1 MSNQE
6 IHSELQFIK
15 GIGPQ
20 RAKALAKENIFS
32 LFDLAAY
39 FPRDYIDRSSVSSLR
54 SLNVKLRQDFVYDGK
69 LFKEAINLKN
79 EVTVVASIKSKVEK
93 RIGRNRKMLSVELTD
108 ESGGSAFIIYWSYT
122 DYYKKLLKD
131 DQLYIISGRVELDKF
146 QKIVFNHPEI
156 DEFNE
161 NDEQLFRGGTI
172 LPVYRMT
179 QELKNARW
187 SMKLLRN
194 VVQNA
199 LETVI
204 DSFEESL
211 PDALLTKYNFPT
223 IQTAV
228 SNLHFPENTQLLQV
242 SRERMKFEEIFF
254 FQLLIAFRSR
264 GVKEKERGQV
274 FRIKSPLARQLYDD
288 LPFELTGD
296 QKKVIREIAQDFESG
311 KAMSRLLQGDVGSG
325 KTIVAVLSMLI
336 AIENGYQVAIMAPT
350 EVLAEQHHA
359 LISNLIQ
366 ELDLNIVSL
375 TGSQGKKLRREVL
388 ERISSG
394 EANIIV
400 GTHAMVV
407 ETVEYNNLAYIV
419 IDEQHRFGVEQ
430 RAKLKALGNRSMGNT
445 DIVPHILL
453 MSATPI
459 PRTLSLT
466 LYGDLEQSFI
476 KEMPSGRKPIKTR
489 VTFEN
494 DLFEVYSF
502 VQDEVTEGR
511 QAYII
516 YPLVEKSEK
525 LDLKAAVEQFDDLN
539 EEVFPDLNCGL
550 IHGQMK
556 WSEKESV
563 MHDFKDKKYDI
574 LVATTVIEVGID
586 VPNATVMIINNAERF
601 GLATLHQLR
610 GRVGR
615 DEAQSYCVLV
625 TKDNYRYD
633 YHKKEKKDEERKAA
647 IIRLKTMEETT
658 DGFKISEIDMKLRG
672 HGDLAGT
679 RQSGL
684 PIFRFINLMEDEE
697 IIANAR
703 NEAKIILETDPQL
716 RSPENHPVRRN
727 FVKLY
732 GKEQNYFG
740 VG

>member
-1 MSNQE
+1 MSASE

-20 RAKALAKENIFS
+20 RAKALAKENI
-32 LFDLAAY
+32 LTLQDLATY
-39 FPRDYIDRSSVSSLR
+39 FPRDYIDRTTVSSLR

-69 LFKEAINLKN
+69 LFKETINLKN
-79 EVTVVASIKSKVEK
+79 EVTVVAFIKKKNEK
-93 RIGRNRKMLSVELTD
+93 RFGRNRKMLSVELTD
-108 ESGGSAFIIYWSYT
+108 ESGGTAFIIYWSYI

-131 DQLYIISGRVELDKF
+131 DRLYIISGKVELDKYG
-146 QKIVFNHPEI
+146 KIQFHHPEI

-161 NDEQLFRGGTI
+161 NDEKMFRGGSI

-187 SMKLLRN
+187 SMKLLRS
-194 VVQNA
+194 VIENA
-199 LETVI
+199 LISVV
-204 DSFEESL
+204 DSFQESL
-211 PDALLTKYNFPT
+211 PDSFLTDYNFPG

-228 SNLHFPENTQLLQV
+228 QNLHFPENKEILEA
-242 SRERMKFEEIFF
+242 SRRRMKFEEIFF

-264 GVKEKERGQV
+264 GVKEKENGIK
-274 FRIKSPLARQLYDD
+274 FKIKSPLARRLYDN

-296 QKKVIREIAQDFESG
+296 QKKVIREITTDFESG

-336 AIENGYQVAIMAPT
+336 AIENGYQVAMMAPT
-350 EVLAEQHHA
+350 EVLAEQHNA
-359 LISNLIQ
+359 SIKNLTN
-366 ELDLNIVSL
+366 ELDLKIVAL
-375 TGSQGKKLRREVL
+375 TGSQKKAERQSIL
-388 ERISSG
+388 EEIATG
-394 EANIIV
+394 EANIII
-400 GTHAMVV
+400 GTHAMI
-407 ETVEYNNLAYIV
+407 EQTVEYHRLAYIV

-430 RAKLKALGNRSMGNT
+430 RAKLKNLGSRSLKNK
-445 DIVPHILL
+445 DLVPHILL

-466 LYGDLEQSFI
+466 LYGDLDESQI
-476 KEMPSGRKPIKTR
+476 KEMPRGRKPIKTKVAFDNQLEEIYGFLR
-489 VTFEN
+489 
-494 DLFEVYSF
+494 
-502 VQDEVTEGR
+502 DEVFQGR

-525 LDLKAAVEQFDDLN
+525 MDLKSAVEHYDDLN
-539 EEVFPDLNCGL
+539 EEIFPDLKCGL

-556 WSEKESV
+556 WAEKEEI
-563 MHDFKDKKYDI
+563 MHDFKDGKYDI

-586 VPNATVMIINNAERF
+586 VPNATVMVINNAERF

-615 DEAQSYCVLV
+615 GQEQSYCILV
-625 TKDNYRYD
+625 TRDNYRYD
-633 YHKKEKKDEERKAA
+633 FHKKEKKDEERKAA

-684 PIFRFINLMEDEE
+684 PIFHFINLLEDEE
-697 IIANAR
+697 LISKAR
-703 NEAKIILETDPQL
+703 DAARKILENDPQL
-716 RSPENHPVRRN
+716 RKKEHEPVRNN
-727 FVKLY
+727 FRKLY
-732 GKEQNYFG
+732 AQEENYFG